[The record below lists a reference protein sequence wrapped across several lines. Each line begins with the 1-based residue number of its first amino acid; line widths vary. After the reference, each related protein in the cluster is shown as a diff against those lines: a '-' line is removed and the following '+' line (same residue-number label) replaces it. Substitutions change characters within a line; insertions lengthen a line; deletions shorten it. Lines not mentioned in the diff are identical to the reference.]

1 MRLFTAIAL
10 PDSARRQLA
19 AQLERAP
26 ALPAGV
32 RLAPPQQWHI
42 TLRFI
47 GEVDAA
53 QCAAIQRALHAV
65 RAAPFTLR
73 LGGFGSFRSGSGTV
87 LWCGVQ
93 GDVDALRALHAAVS
107 AALES
112 AGITPEKRR
121 FAAHVTLA
129 RARRPLPRA
138 PLADWCAA
146 QFDGQKEWR
155 SAPVA
160 VRHFFL
166 FRSELHPAGARHSV
180 LQRYALA
187 PSGTMAP
194 YDSPEPAQSHLRS
207 ADAGAA
213 L

>member
-10 PDSARRQLA
+10 PDAVRRQLV

-26 ALPAGV
+26 ELPAGV

-47 GEVDAA
+47 GEVDEGHG
-53 QCAAIQRALHAV
+53 AAIQRALHDV
-65 RAAPFTLR
+65 RAAPLTLQ
-73 LGGFGSFRSGSGTV
+73 LGHFGSFGGTV

-112 AGITPEKRR
+112 AGIAPEKRR

-138 PLADWCAA
+138 LLADWCAA
-146 QFDGQKEWR
+146 QQAWS
-155 SAPVA
+155 SAPFA
-160 VRHFFL
+160 VRDFSL
-166 FRSELHPAGARHSV
+166 YRSELHPAGARHRV
-180 LQRYALA
+180 LQCYVL
-187 PSGTMAP
+187 
-194 YDSPEPAQSHLRS
+194 D
-207 ADAGAA
+207 GA
-213 L
+213 